1 MEKTQRVRRLQH
13 FTKKFN
19 RDRLQREN
27 QLDPDE
33 DRMNHRMRRS
43 QKMRKDCQ
51 LTMRQRRAIQERL
64 KEKAD

>member
-1 MEKTQRVRRLQH
+1 MEKNPRVRRLQK
-13 FTKKFN
+13 FTKKFY

-27 QLDPDE
+27 QLDPYE
-33 DRMNHRMRRS
+33 DRMNHRMRS